1 MAADNLNI
9 QSREIHLLIEGM
21 MSSLVENEPSDHI
34 KFMIYYLKRMS
45 NNIVIFLLTSV
56 FILESGK
63 ILNFLTIFIDHNSV
77 LSKIR
82 NFYRKFKVA
91 VFFIFRVNS
100 IKNINNLIYVVR
112 IAVF

>member
-45 NNIVIFLLTSV
+45 NNIVIF
-56 FILESGK
+56 
-63 ILNFLTIFIDHNSV
+63 
-77 LSKIR
+77 
-82 NFYRKFKVA
+82 
-91 VFFIFRVNS
+91 VFFC
-100 IKNINNLIYVVR
+100 
-112 IAVF
+112 